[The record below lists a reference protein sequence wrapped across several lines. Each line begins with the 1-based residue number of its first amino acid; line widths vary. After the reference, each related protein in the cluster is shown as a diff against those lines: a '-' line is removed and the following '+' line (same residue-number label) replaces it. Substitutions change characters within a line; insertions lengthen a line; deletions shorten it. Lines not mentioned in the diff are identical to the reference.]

1 MVEDWRVLDAQTLN
15 VTYFWGRTVVEDW
28 RVLDPQTLNVTYF
41 WSRTVVEDWR
51 VLDPQTL
58 NVTYFWSRT
67 VVEDWRVLDPQT
79 LNVTYFWSRTVVEDW
94 RVLDPQT
101 LLGDDLVL
109 RGEVGV
115 IVQSDAVF
123 VRVAEEAA
131 AVVQD
136 WTHHSDGRNHTP
148 VNSTGKQNGI
158 KLPLR
163 LR

>member
-1 MVEDWRVLDAQTLN
+1 MVEDWRVIDIQTL
-15 VTYFWGRTVVEDW
+15 T
-28 RVLDPQTLNVTYF
+28 VTYF

-51 VLDPQTL
+51 VIDIQTL
-58 NVTYFWSRT
+58 TVTYFWSRT
-67 VVEDWRVLDPQT
+67 VVEDRGVLDTQT
-79 LNVTYFWSRTVVEDW
+79 LTVTYFWSRTVVED
-94 RVLDPQT
+94 RGVLDTQT

-115 IVQSDAVF
+115 VVQSDAVL
-123 VRVAEEAA
+123 VRVAQEAA

-136 WTHHSDGRNHTP
+136 WTHHSDGWNHTP
-148 VNSTGKQNGI
+148 ANSTGKQNGI